1 MNAPGTLIML
11 AVVSALLVYW
21 DARLRGEAYPL
32 GWAGAVFL
40 FWIVA
45 LPVYLVRRVVWG
57 RGKIR

>member
-1 MNAPGTLIML
+1 ML